1 MILRFFSDAGHGW
14 LEVPKQMVR
23 DFGLWDKVSQF
34 SFHKG
39 DFAYL
44 EEDCDAGLVMQV
56 LADRGIDF
64 AFDEIN
70 HGDESPIRHY
80 RYWGE

>member
-23 DFGLWDKVSQF
+23 DLGIWDKVSQF

-56 LADRGIDF
+56 LADKGIDF
-64 AFDEIN
+64 AFDEVY
-70 HGDESPIRHY
+70 HDDSPVRNY